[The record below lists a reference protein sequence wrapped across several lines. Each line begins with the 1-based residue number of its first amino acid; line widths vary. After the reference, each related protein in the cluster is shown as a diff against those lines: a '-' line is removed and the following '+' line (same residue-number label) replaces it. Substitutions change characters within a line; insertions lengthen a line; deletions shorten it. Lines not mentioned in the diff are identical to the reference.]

1 MKTTQ
6 LKNLIKEAVREAIQ
20 DELKDILLE
29 AIKTP
34 KTIVNEST
42 IPQVNIS
49 NKSTS
54 PNVDVKAK
62 YNDIMGALE
71 DTKMSFTSQDA
82 VPMNTMGADPVNGP
96 LPNGSV
102 SLDQIGNLLSS
113 T

>member
-29 AIKTP
+29 AIKAP

-54 PNVDVKAK
+54 PNVNVKAK
-62 YNDIMGALE
+62 YGNIMGALE
-71 DTKMSFTSQDA
+71 ETKMSFTSQDA
-82 VPMNTMGADPVNGP
+82 VPMNTVGADPVNGS

-102 SLDQIGNLLSS
+102 SLDQIGNLLKA
-113 T
+113 

>member
-29 AIKTP
+29 AIKAP

-54 PNVDVKAK
+54 PNVNVKAK
-62 YNDIMGALE
+62 YGDIMGALE
-71 DTKMSFTSQDA
+71 ETKMSFTSQDA
-82 VPMNTMGADPVNGP
+82 VPMNAVGADPVNGS
-96 LPNGSV
+96 LPQGSV
-102 SLDQIGNLLSS
+102 SLDQIGNLLKA
-113 T
+113 